1 MEHHKPHFVNSG
13 RGGGDFFG
21 NATKKTVM
29 TRGHILLHAAQ
40 LSSSAELAD
49 KREPGTAL
57 VGDDLIEEQTGAIT
71 GGVLGLI
78 C

>member
-1 MEHHKPHFVNSG
+1 
-13 RGGGDFFG
+13 
-21 NATKKTVM
+21 M